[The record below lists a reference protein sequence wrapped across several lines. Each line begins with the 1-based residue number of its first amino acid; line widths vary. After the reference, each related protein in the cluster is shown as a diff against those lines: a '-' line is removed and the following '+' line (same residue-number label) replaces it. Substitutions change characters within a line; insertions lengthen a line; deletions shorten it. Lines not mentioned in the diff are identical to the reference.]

1 MNLLVLSDSHGRADL
16 VREALLRQRNPDALL
31 FLGDGLRDL
40 PDDLPCPIFSVRGN
54 CDSFTFFDPDP
65 APEERLELLGGI
77 RILLL
82 HGHTRAVKGGFVRAI
97 GAGLEADADIV
108 CFGHTHEPTE
118 YRLCAGEEF
127 FGKTLTR
134 PLLLFNPGSLREGSF
149 GTLTIRPEGI
159 LPAHGQI

>member
-1 MNLLVLSDSHGRADL
+1 MNLLVLSDSHGRADS
-16 VREALLRQRNPDALL
+16 VREVILRQRGLDALL

-40 PDDLPCPIFSVRGN
+40 PNDSPCPTYTVRGN

-65 APEERLELLGGI
+65 APEERTLLLGGR
-77 RILLL
+77 RILLM
-82 HGHTRAVKGGFVRAI
+82 HGHTRAVKGGLVRAI

-108 CFGHTHEPTE
+108 CFGHTHEPIE
-118 YRLCAGEEF
+118 YRVAAGEVL

-149 GTLTIRPEGI
+149 GTITIRPEGI

>member
-1 MNLLVLSDSHGRADL
+1 MNLLILSDSHGRADL
-16 VREALLRQRNPDALL
+16 LREVILRQRGLDALL

-40 PDDLPCPIFSVRGN
+40 PDGLPCPTYAVRGN
-54 CDSFTFFDPDP
+54 CDSFTFFDPNP
-65 APEERLELLGGI
+65 VPEERLETLGGK

-82 HGHTRAVKGGFVRAI
+82 HGHTRAVKGGLVRAI

-108 CFGHTHEPTE
+108 CFGHTHEPIE
-118 YRLCAGEEF
+118 HRLHAGEEF
-127 FGKTLTR
+127 FGKTPAR

-149 GTLTIRPEGI
+149 GTITVRPEGI